1 MLQSSI
7 DKERRPVET
16 TLQDKPPVAASD
28 GKPDITETARL
39 FEGSM
44 GIRSIALTGLF
55 ILACF
60 YTLYFGREFFLPI
73 SLAFVFTFLLSPIV
87 RALKTVHI
95 PESLGAALVI
105 LGCLGSLGFIGYE
118 LSGPLTEWM
127 EKAPEISQKL
137 QGHLRNLK
145 KPVEKITQAGEQ
157 VQELAKVGAEEKKP
171 PQRVELKQA
180 GFGDGLFSWTWS
192 FLFGLMVMVI
202 LLYFLLGS
210 GDLFLRKLIHVLP
223 RFEDKKTAVQIA
235 RKIEDHVSKYLLTV
249 ALINA
254 GLGTAGGLA
263 FWALGMPNPML
274 WGTMAALLN
283 FIPYVGALTVI
294 MTVGLVAT
302 ATFGSVSHA
311 LLVPAVYFVLA
322 TLEGNFI
329 TPWILGRRLTL
340 NPVVIFIGLTFWG
353 WLWGIV
359 GVLIAVP
366 MLVTFKIFCDHI
378 EPLAPIGEFLGD

>member
-1 MLQSSI
+1 
-7 DKERRPVET
+7 VET
-16 TLQDKPPVAASD
+16 ILEQSEIATDPNK
-28 GKPDITETARL
+28 KPDLTETARML
-39 FEGSM
+39 EGSM

-73 SLAFVFTFLLSPIV
+73 MLAFVFTFLLRPIV
-87 RALKTVHI
+87 RALKAIHI
-95 PESLGAALVI
+95 PEHLGAALVI
-105 LGCLGSLGFIGYE
+105 IGSLTIVGFAGYE
-118 LSGPLTEWM
+118 LSGPLSQWM
-127 EKAPEISQKL
+127 EKAPEVGQKL
-137 QGHLRNLK
+137 QGHLRGLK

-157 VQELAKVGAEEKKP
+157 VQELTKVGAEEKKP
-171 PQRVELKQA
+171 PQKVELKQP

-192 FLFGLMVMVI
+192 FLFGLMVVVI

-274 WGTMAALLN
+274 WGALGALLN
-283 FIPYVGALTVI
+283 FIPYVGALTLIVI
-294 MTVGLVAT
+294 VTLVAT
-302 ATFGSVSHA
+302 STFGSVGHA
-311 LLVPAVYFVLA
+311 LAVPVVYFVLA

-378 EPLAPIGEFLGD
+378 DPLAPIGEFLGD

>member
-1 MLQSSI
+1 MISSSI
-7 DKERRPVET
+7 NREDRRLQT
-16 TLQDKPPVAASD
+16 TVDDQEAA
-28 GKPDITETARL
+28 PDSNPNPDLSATARL
-39 FEGSM
+39 FEGAM

-73 SLAFVFTFLLSPIV
+73 TLAFVFTFLLSPIV
-87 RALKTVHI
+87 RTLKRLHI
-95 PESLGAALVI
+95 PEYLGAAVVI
-105 LGCLGSLGFIGYE
+105 LGSLTALGFIGYE
-118 LSGPLTEWM
+118 LSGPVSEWM
-127 EKAPEISQKL
+127 DKAPDVAQKL

-145 KPVEKITQAGEQ
+145 KPVDKVTKAGEQ
-157 VQELAKVGAEEKKP
+157 VQEITKLGVEDKKP
-171 PQRVELKQA
+171 PQRVELKQP

-223 RFEDKKTAVQIA
+223 RLEDKKTAVQIA

-254 GLGTAGGLA
+254 GLGAAGGLA

-274 WGTMAALLN
+274 WGAMGALLN
-283 FIPYVGALTVI
+283 FIPYVGALTLIVI
-294 MTVGLVAT
+294 VTLVAT
-302 ATFGSVSHA
+302 ATFGSVGHA
-311 LLVPAVYFVLA
+311 LVVPAVYFGLA

-353 WLWGIV
+353 WLWGIT
-359 GVLIAVP
+359 GVLLAVP

-378 EPLAPIGEFLGD
+378 EPLAPIGEFLGH

>member
-1 MLQSSI
+1 MENILEHNQTGA
-7 DKERRPVET
+7 DT
-16 TLQDKPPVAASD
+16 N
-28 GKPDITETARL
+28 GNPDLTETARM

-44 GIRSIALTGLF
+44 GIRSIALTGLL

-73 SLAFVFTFLLSPIV
+73 MLAFVFTFLFSPIV
-87 RALKTVHI
+87 RALKKMHI
-95 PESLGAALVI
+95 PEFLGAAIVI
-105 LGCLGSLGFIGYE
+105 VGSLASLGFIGYK
-118 LSGPLTEWM
+118 LSGPLSEWM
-127 EKAPEISQKL
+127 DKAPEVAKKL
-137 QGHLRNLK
+137 EGQLRNLK
-145 KPVEKITQAGEQ
+145 KPVDKVTKAGEQ
-157 VQELAKVGAEEKKP
+157 VQELTKLSAEDKKP
-171 PQRVELKQA
+171 PQRVELKQP

-192 FLFGLMVMVI
+192 FLFGLMVVVI

-223 RFEDKKTAVQIA
+223 RLEDKKKAVHIA
-235 RKIEDHVSKYLLTV
+235 REIEDHVSKYLLTV

-274 WGTMAALLN
+274 WGAMGALLN
-283 FIPYVGALTVI
+283 FIPYVGALTLIVI
-294 MTVGLVAT
+294 VTLVAT
-302 ATFGSVSHA
+302 TTFGSVGHA
-311 LLVPAVYFVLA
+311 LVVPAVYFVLA

-366 MLVTFKIFCDHI
+366 VLVTFKIFCDHI

>member
-1 MLQSSI
+1 M
-7 DKERRPVET
+7 ET
-16 TLQDKPPVAASD
+16 TLQDKPPVAVAD
-28 GKPDITETARL
+28 GKPDVTATARL